1 MTYIY
6 DEQNK
11 TNTKMCWTEDNRM
24 QAYVQ
29 MNEGEEHV
37 IIVTTWLGTLCAWR
51 REKIEKHCDEFKT
64 RE

>member
-29 MNEGEEHV
+29 MNEGRFVRERTYSSLSLWLCHV
-37 IIVTTWLGTLCAWR
+37 
-51 REKIEKHCDEFKT
+51 
-64 RE
+64 

>member
-1 MTYIY
+1 MTDRY

-29 MNEGEEHV
+29 MNEGEEQV
-37 IIVTTWLGTLCAWR
+37 IIVTTWLGGVMCVV
-51 REKIEKHCDEFKT
+51 
-64 RE
+64 

>member
-29 MNEGEEHV
+29 MNEGEEQV
-37 IIVTTWLGTLCAWR
+37 IIVTTWLGSVMRVA
-51 REKIEKHCDEFKT
+51 
-64 RE
+64 